1 MAQDRDRDRR
11 TTRKAQLADASSG
24 RGESAA
30 ESTSFRESGVAGAT
44 GREST
49 SASARPTDDVSWS
62 GARGGAREPR
72 QGETTDVPSY
82 GHFYSR
88 ARNRF
93 SQWEGRGGYGGSWAP
108 RGWSRS
114 GYGAGFGGS
123 GYSTPGYGMGWADR
137 EYREYRGMEGEGRD
151 VGDRRFSQH
160 RDYGDIPGE
169 RGYYTSG
176 AAGGALADRGYG
188 MASREE
194 RRGRWQREPLRAGE
208 IMTRNPKSA
217 TRDTSIRDVAR
228 IMKDENT
235 GIVPVVDA
243 QGRLQ
248 GVVTDRDIVM
258 RSIPEGK
265 DPAVLRAADLMTDDV
280 EAVTPDDSVLNVVR
294 TMGDKQ
300 VRRVPVV
307 DQEDHLVG
315 IISMADV
322 ATRAD
327 FDMDLQDALEEISS
341 KRSFWSK
348 LFG

>member
-1 MAQDRDRDRR
+1 MAQDREKDRR
-11 TTRKAQLADASSG
+11 ATRKAQLADASSG
-24 RGESAA
+24 RGESVAGSA
-30 ESTSFRESGVAGAT
+30 SLRESGATGAT
-44 GREST
+44 GRESA
-49 SASARPTDDVSWS
+49 SASSRPTDDVSLS
-62 GARGGAREPR
+62 GTRGTAREPR
-72 QGETTDVPSY
+72 QGESTDVPSY
-82 GHFYSR
+82 GRFYSR

-93 SQWEGRGGYGGSWAP
+93 SQWEGRGGYGGWPA
-108 RGWSRS
+108 RGSSRS

-123 GYSTPGYGMGWADR
+123 GYANPGYGMGWSDR

-151 VGDRRFSQH
+151 VGERRFAH
-160 RDYGDIPGE
+160 RDYGDLPAE

-176 AAGGALADRGYG
+176 AAGGALGERGYG

-194 RRGRWQREPLRAGE
+194 RHGRWQREPLRAGE
-208 IMTRNPKSA
+208 IMTRNPKPAS
-217 TRDTSIRDVAR
+217 RDTTIRDVAQ

-265 DPAVLRAADLMTDDV
+265 DPAVLRAGDLMTDDV
-280 EAVTPDDSVLNVVR
+280 EAVTPDDSVRDVVR

-300 VRRVPVV
+300 IRRVPVV